1 MPFKNQNWEL
11 SENQTKMAAQVLSV
25 SPKKYR
31 PFQSDLTSD
40 LSGPS

>member
-25 SPKKYR
+25 SPK
-31 PFQSDLTSD
+31 SIDLFSQI
-40 LSGPS
+40 